1 MPFLLCS
8 LCEMLGMG
16 IAMIRHTVNLKERS
30 YPIYITTSFDEL
42 GKTILSL
49 RTGNKLLIVTD
60 ENVDK
65 FYSDICLHEMESN
78 GFEVYKHVLI
88 PGEEHKTLEAI
99 YGIYQ
104 KLVEHKFDRTDTLV
118 ALGGGVVGDITGF
131 AAASYMRGINFVQV
145 PTTLLSQADSSV
157 GGKTGV
163 DFDGH
168 KNLIGAFYQPKLVFI
183 NVNTIKT
190 LPKREV
196 SAGLAEVIKHGLI
209 LDAEYCEYI
218 KENAEKI
225 FSYDENVLQYLAKK
239 NCSIKGSVV
248 EEDEKE
254 SDLRA
259 ILNFG
264 HTIGHAIETAQN
276 FELLHG
282 ECVAI
287 GIVGAYRLAYYLGVV
302 NEALI
307 ENIKEILQ
315 KLELPISLPGLDVE
329 TVYSHI
335 FYDKKVKDNKLKFV
349 LPRRMGEVFQCN
361 IDDSE
366 LIKKVLLDLS
376 R

>member
-1 MPFLLCS
+1 
-8 LCEMLGMG
+8 
-16 IAMIRHTVNLKERS
+16 MIRHTVNLKERS
-30 YPIYITTSFDEL
+30 YPIYITTSFDEF
-42 GKTILSL
+42 GKTVLSL
-49 RTGNKLLIVTD
+49 RTGSKILIVTD

-65 FYSDICLHEMESN
+65 FYSDVCIKELEKS

-88 PGEEHKTLEAI
+88 PGEEHKTLEAV
-99 YGIYQ
+99 YSIYQ
-104 KLVEHKFDRTDTLV
+104 KLVEHKFDRTGTLV

-131 AAASYMRGINFVQV
+131 AAATYMRGINFVQV

-168 KNLIGAFYQPKLVFI
+168 KNVIGAFYQPKLVFI
-183 NVNTIKT
+183 NVHTIKT

-209 LDAEYCEYI
+209 LDVEYCEYI
-218 KENAEKI
+218 KDNAQKI
-225 FSYDENVLQYLAKK
+225 FNFDENVLQYLAKK

-248 EEDEKE
+248 EADEKE

-264 HTIGHAIETAQN
+264 HTIGHAIETVQN

-302 NEALI
+302 TEVMV
-307 ENIKEILQ
+307 EKVKEILQ
-315 KLELPISLPGLDVE
+315 KLELPISLPELDVE
-329 TVYSHI
+329 KVYSHI

-349 LPRRMGEVFQCN
+349 LPRRIGEVFQCN
-361 IDDSE
+361 IEDSE